1 MMGMGYATEALHLPG
16 ISKRSALQLPPPP
29 PSLSLSLSHT
39 HTHTVPLYCKQP
51 VYCYDVS
58 KHSSKMYINTHT
70 ITLLISV
77 SVLDI
82 VKEVQVILFK
92 VLAMAIQVH

>member
-1 MMGMGYATEALHLPG
+1 MLLKHCIYLEYLRGLP
-16 ISKRSALQLPPPP
+16 RNPPPP
-29 PSLSLSLSHT
+29 RPT
-39 HTHTVPLYCKQP
+39 HRVPLYCKQP

-58 KHSSKMYINTHT
+58 KHSSKTCINTHT

-92 VLAMAIQVH
+92 VLTMAIQVH

>member
-16 ISKRSALQLPPPP
+16 ISKRSALQLPPPRL
-29 PSLSLSLSHT
+29 SLSLSLSHT

>member
-29 PSLSLSLSHT
+29 SLSHT
-39 HTHTVPLYCKQP
+39 HTVSLYCNQP

-92 VLAMAIQVH
+92 VLTMAIQVH